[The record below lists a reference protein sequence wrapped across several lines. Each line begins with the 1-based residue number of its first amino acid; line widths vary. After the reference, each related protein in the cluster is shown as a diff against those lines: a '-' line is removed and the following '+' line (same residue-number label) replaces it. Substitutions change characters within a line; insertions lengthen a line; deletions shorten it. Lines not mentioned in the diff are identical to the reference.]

1 MIIKFKN
8 SHINYIMSDLD
19 FELDA
24 EKYTP
29 EELEQILKLK
39 FPYSS
44 DDIEEELKKLRK
56 QIMTDKNLEETKQ
69 REIMSFLESVHHKLN
84 KNISDIKHK
93 IMPNIVSQHGSN
105 FIIERNSQK
114 IRNPDGVPPSV
125 KLHPYRTSPGAVN
138 SFANKWENGVTSHLL
153 SIDTRFRSN
162 YYATSSTDFSFDLP
176 VTVNNVVSLELVSL
190 EIPATY
196 FAISKSLGNN
206 YFHVENPV
214 DTFTKY
220 TLPDG
225 NYSRAQME
233 EELNTI
239 LGPLLGAGCVSID
252 VKSGRTLIDVNDD
265 ATILH
270 FNLFPDLNGAATSP
284 SIDPTPI
291 QMKLGWILGYRAAVY
306 KVGTGSSQVFVSE
319 GVFDG
324 WGSRYFYFVLDDFNK
339 NSINTIDA
347 VLNASV
353 ISENILARLT
363 RGALSSAFNAGF
375 TLDTGIV
382 NSDDTTRKRIFFGPV
397 NIKKLRIRILD
408 AYGRLVDLNNMDYS
422 FALRLDRLYD

>member
-1 MIIKFKN
+1 
-8 SHINYIMSDLD
+8 MSDLD
-19 FELDA
+19 FELNA

-125 KLHPYRTSPGAVN
+125 KLHPYRTGPGAVN
-138 SFANKWENGVTSHLL
+138 SFANKWEDGVTSHLL

-162 YYATSSTDFSFDLP
+162 YYATSSTDFSIDLP

-206 YFHVENPV
+206 YFHVETT
-214 DTFTKY
+214 DGFTKY

-225 NYSRAQME
+225 NYSRSQME

-252 VKSGRTLIDVNDD
+252 VKSGRTLIDV
-265 ATILH
+265 ATATATTGIIY
-270 FNLFPDLNGAATSP
+270 FNLFPNQLEGVPVATAP
-284 SIDPTPI
+284 IDPTPI

-306 KVGTGSSQVFVSE
+306 KPTGTSTVFVSE

>member
-1 MIIKFKN
+1 
-8 SHINYIMSDLD
+8 MSDLD
-19 FELDA
+19 FELNA

-69 REIMSFLESVHHKLN
+69 REIMSFLESVYHKLN

-93 IMPNIVSQHGSN
+93 IGPNIVSQHGSN

-125 KLHPYRTSPGAVN
+125 KLHPYRTGPGAVN
-138 SFANKWENGVTSHLL
+138 SFANKWEDGVTSHLL

-162 YYATSSTDFSFDLP
+162 YYATSSTDFSIDLP
-176 VTVNNVVSLELVSL
+176 VTFNNVVSLELVSL

-206 YFHVENPV
+206 YFHVADTTAVPN
-214 DTFTKY
+214 TFTKY

-225 NYSRAQME
+225 NYTRSQMQT
-233 EELNTI
+233 ELNSILSAGGGTI
-239 LGPLLGAGCVSID
+239 KVSID
-252 VKSGRTLIDVNDD
+252 VKSGRTLIDVIAN
-265 ATILH
+265 TTTLH
-270 FNLFPDLNGAATSP
+270 FNLFPDLDGPTTSP
-284 SIDPTPI
+284 PIDPTPI

-306 KVGTGSSQVFVSE
+306 KPATNSTVFVSE

-324 WGSRYFYFVLDDFNK
+324 WGSRYFYFILDDFNK
-339 NSINTIDA
+339 NSINSIDA

-363 RGALSSAFNAGF
+363 RGAISSAFNAGF

-382 NSDDTTRKRIFFGPV
+382 NSDTTTRKRIYFGPV

-408 AYGRLVDLNNMDYS
+408 AYGRLIDLNNMDYS

>member
-1 MIIKFKN
+1 
-8 SHINYIMSDLD
+8 MSDLD

-125 KLHPYRTSPGAVN
+125 KLHPYRTGPGAVN
-138 SFANKWENGVTSHLL
+138 SFANKWEDGVTSHLL

-162 YYATSSTDFSFDLP
+162 YYATSSTDFSIDLP

-206 YFHVENPV
+206 YFHVETAAN
-214 DTFTKY
+214 TFTKY

-225 NYSRAQME
+225 NYSRSQME

-252 VKSGRTLIDVNDD
+252 VKSGRTLIDVTT
-265 ATILH
+265 ATIGTIY
-270 FNLFPDLNGAATSP
+270 FNLFPDQPEGVVVATAP
-284 SIDPTPI
+284 IDPTPI

-306 KVGTGSSQVFVSE
+306 KVGTGPSNVFVSE

>member
-1 MIIKFKN
+1 
-8 SHINYIMSDLD
+8 MSDLD
-19 FELDA
+19 FELNIS
-24 EKYTP
+24 KYTP
-29 EELEQILKLK
+29 TELEQILKLK

-69 REIMSFLESVHHKLN
+69 REIISFLESVHHKLN
-84 KNISDIKHK
+84 KNIVDKNHK

-114 IRNPDGVPPSV
+114 IRNPDGVPPAV
-125 KLHPYRTSPGAVN
+125 KLHPYRASPGDSI
-138 SFANKWENGVTSHLL
+138 SFHSGWDEGVTSHLL

-162 YYATSSTDFSFDLP
+162 YYATSSTDFSIDLP

-190 EIPATY
+190 EIPSTY

-206 YFHVENPV
+206 YFHVETTGPT
-214 DTFTKY
+214 TFTKY

-225 NYSRAQME
+225 NYTRTQIQT
-233 EELNTI
+233 ELNSI
-239 LGPLLGAGCVSID
+239 LSAAAIQVSID
-252 VKSGRTLIDVNDD
+252 VKSGRTLIDVGTN
-265 ATILH
+265 TTKLH
-270 FNLFPDLNGAATSP
+270 FNLFPELNGTATAP
-284 SIDPTPI
+284 PIDPTPI
-291 QMKLGWILGYRAAVY
+291 QLKLGWILGYRAAVY
-306 KVGTGSSQVFVSE
+306 KAVVGNTVFVSE

-324 WGSRYFYFVLDDFNK
+324 WGSRYFYFILDDFNK

-363 RGALSSAFNAGF
+363 RGALSSALNAGF

-382 NSDDTTRKRIFFGPV
+382 NSDATTRKRIFFGPV

-408 AYGRLVDLNNMDYS
+408 AFGRLVDLNNMDYS

>member
-125 KLHPYRTSPGAVN
+125 KLHPYRTGPGAVN
-138 SFANKWENGVTSHLL
+138 SFANKWEDGVTSHLL

-162 YYATSSTDFSFDLP
+162 YYATSSTDFSIDLP
-176 VTVNNVVSLELVSL
+176 VTFNNVVSLELVSL

-206 YFHVENPV
+206 YFHVEASIGG
-214 DTFTKY
+214 FKKY

-225 NYSRAQME
+225 NYTRSQMQT
-233 EELNTI
+233 ELNSI
-239 LGPLLGAGCVSID
+239 LNPGIQVSID
-252 VKSGRTLIDVNDD
+252 VQSGRTLIDVND
-265 ATILH
+265 ATTILH
-270 FNLFPDLNGAATSP
+270 FNLSPEATATAP
-284 SIDPTPI
+284 IDPTPI

-306 KVGTGSSQVFVSE
+306 KPATNSTVFVSE

-324 WGSRYFYFVLDDFNK
+324 WGSRYFYFILDDFNK
-339 NSINTIDA
+339 NSINSIDA

-363 RGALSSAFNAGF
+363 RGAISSAFNAGF

-382 NSDDTTRKRIFFGPV
+382 NSDTTTRKRIYFGPV

-408 AYGRLVDLNNMDYS
+408 AYGRLIDLNNMDYS

>member
-1 MIIKFKN
+1 
-8 SHINYIMSDLD
+8 MSDLD
-19 FELDA
+19 FELNI

-29 EELEQILKLK
+29 TELEQILKLK

-44 DDIEEELKKLRK
+44 DDIEEEIKKLKK
-56 QIMTDKNLEETKQ
+56 QILTDKNLEEAKQ

-84 KNISDIKHK
+84 KNIVDKNHK

-114 IRNPDGVPPSV
+114 IRNPDGVPPAV
-125 KLHPYRTSPGAVN
+125 KLHPYRTGPGDSI
-138 SFANKWENGVTSHLL
+138 SFHSGWEDGVTSHLL

-162 YYATSSTDFSFDLP
+162 YYATSSTDFTIDLP

-206 YFHVENPV
+206 YFHVETAGP
-214 DTFTKY
+214 TFTKY

-225 NYSRAQME
+225 NYSRSQMQT
-233 EELNTI
+233 ELNSLLSATTI
-239 LGPLLGAGCVSID
+239 QVSID
-252 VKSGRTLIDVNDD
+252 VKSGRTLIDVNN
-265 ATILH
+265 ATTILH
-270 FNLFPDLNGAATSP
+270 FNLFPEGTP
-284 SIDPTPI
+284 GPIDPTPI

-306 KVGTGSSQVFVSE
+306 KPTGSSTVFVSE

-324 WGSRYFYFVLDDFNK
+324 WGSRYFYFILDDFNK

-363 RGALSSAFNAGF
+363 RGALSSALNAGF

>member
-1 MIIKFKN
+1 
-8 SHINYIMSDLD
+8 MSDLD
-19 FELDA
+19 FELNI

-29 EELEQILKLK
+29 TELEQILKLK

-44 DDIEEELKKLRK
+44 EDIEEEIKKLRK
-56 QIMTDKNLEETKQ
+56 QILSDKNLEETKQ
-69 REIMSFLESVHHKLN
+69 REIISFLESVHHKLN
-84 KNISDIKHK
+84 KNIVDKNHK

-114 IRNPDGVPPSV
+114 IRNPDGVPPAV
-125 KLHPYRTSPGAVN
+125 KLHPYRTGPGDSI
-138 SFANKWENGVTSHLL
+138 SFHSGWEDGVTSHLL

-162 YYATSSTDFSFDLP
+162 YYATSSTDFTIDLP

-206 YFHVENPV
+206 YFHIEGAGG
-214 DTFTKY
+214 TFTKY

-225 NYSRAQME
+225 NYSREQME
-233 EELNTI
+233 TELNSI
-239 LGPLLGAGCVSID
+239 LTAAVASVAID
-252 VKSGRTLIDVNDD
+252 VKSGRTIINC
-265 ATILH
+265 ATNNTLH

-284 SIDPTPI
+284 PIDPTPI
-291 QMKLGWILGYRAAVY
+291 QMKLGWILGFRAAVY
-306 KVGTGSSQVFVSE
+306 KPAGSIFVSE

-324 WGSRYFYFVLDDFNK
+324 WGSRYFYFILDDFNK

-363 RGALSSAFNAGF
+363 RGAISSAFNAGF

>member
-1 MIIKFKN
+1 
-8 SHINYIMSDLD
+8 MSDLD
-19 FELDA
+19 FELNI

-29 EELEQILKLK
+29 TELEQILKLK

-44 DDIEEELKKLRK
+44 DDIEEEIKKLRK

-69 REIMSFLESVHHKLN
+69 REIISFLESVHHKLN
-84 KNISDIKHK
+84 KNIVDKNHK

-114 IRNPDGVPPSV
+114 IRNPDGVPPAV
-125 KLHPYRTSPGAVN
+125 KLHPYRTGPGDSI
-138 SFANKWENGVTSHLL
+138 SFHSGWDDGVTSHLL

-162 YYATSSTDFSFDLP
+162 YYATSSTDFSIDLP

-206 YFHVENPV
+206 YFHVEIPATN
-214 DTFTKY
+214 TFTKY

-225 NYSRAQME
+225 NYSRSQMQT
-233 EELNTI
+233 ELNTI
-239 LGPLLGAGCVSID
+239 LNPGILVSID
-252 VKSGRTLIDVNDD
+252 VKSGRTLIDVRSSQN
-265 ATILH
+265 IH
-270 FNLFPDLNGAATSP
+270 FNLFPDLPVGIPGTTAP
-284 SIDPTPI
+284 IDPTPI

-306 KVGTGSSQVFVSE
+306 KPTGNSTVFVSE

-363 RGALSSAFNAGF
+363 RGAISSAFNAGF

-408 AYGRLVDLNNMDYS
+408 AYGRLVDLNNMDFS

>member
-1 MIIKFKN
+1 
-8 SHINYIMSDLD
+8 MSDLD

-138 SFANKWENGVTSHLL
+138 SFANKWEDGITSHLL

-162 YYATSSTDFSFDLP
+162 YYATSSTDFSIDLP
-176 VTVNNVVSLELVSL
+176 VTFNNVVSLELVSL

-206 YFHVENPV
+206 YFHVADTTAFPN
-214 DTFTKY
+214 TFTKY

-225 NYSRAQME
+225 NYTRSQMQT
-233 EELNTI
+233 ELNSILTAGGGTI
-239 LGPLLGAGCVSID
+239 QVSID
-252 VKSGRTLIDVNDD
+252 VKSGRTLIDVDD
-265 ATILH
+265 ATTILH
-270 FNLFPDLNGAATSP
+270 FNLSPEATASAP
-284 SIDPTPI
+284 IDPTPI

-306 KVGTGSSQVFVSE
+306 NSAGTSTVFVSE

-324 WGSRYFYFVLDDFNK
+324 WGSRYFYFILDDFNK
-339 NSINTIDA
+339 NSINSIDA

-363 RGALSSAFNAGF
+363 RGAISSAFNAGF

-382 NSDDTTRKRIFFGPV
+382 NSDTTTRKRIYFGPV

-408 AYGRLVDLNNMDYS
+408 AYGRLIDLNNMDYS

>member
-1 MIIKFKN
+1 
-8 SHINYIMSDLD
+8 MSDLD
-19 FELDA
+19 FELNA

-69 REIMSFLESVHHKLN
+69 REIMSFLESVYHKLN

-93 IMPNIVSQHGSN
+93 IGPNIVSQHGSN

-125 KLHPYRTSPGAVN
+125 KLHPYRTGPGAVN
-138 SFANKWENGVTSHLL
+138 SFANKWEDGVTSHLL

-162 YYATSSTDFSFDLP
+162 YYATSSTDFSIDLP
-176 VTVNNVVSLELVSL
+176 VTFNNVVSLELVSL

-206 YFHVENPV
+206 YFHVETIGPI
-214 DTFTKY
+214 FTKY

-225 NYSRAQME
+225 NYTRSQMQT
-233 EELNTI
+233 ELNSI
-239 LGPLLGAGCVSID
+239 LNPGIQVSID
-252 VKSGRTLIDVNDD
+252 VKSGRTLIDVESNQS
-265 ATILH
+265 IH
-270 FNLFPDLNGAATSP
+270 FNLFPDQPEGVVVATAP
-284 SIDPTPI
+284 IDPTPI

-306 KVGTGSSQVFVSE
+306 KPATNSKVFVSE

-324 WGSRYFYFVLDDFNK
+324 WGSRYFYFILDDFNK
-339 NSINTIDA
+339 NSINSIDA

-363 RGALSSAFNAGF
+363 RGAISSAFNAGF

-382 NSDDTTRKRIFFGPV
+382 NSDTTTRKRIYFGPV

-408 AYGRLVDLNNMDYS
+408 TYGRLIDLNNMDYS

>member
-1 MIIKFKN
+1 
-8 SHINYIMSDLD
+8 MSDLD
-19 FELDA
+19 FELNA

-125 KLHPYRTSPGAVN
+125 KLHPYRTGPGAVN
-138 SFANKWENGVTSHLL
+138 SFANKWEDGVTSHLL

-162 YYATSSTDFSFDLP
+162 YYATSSTDFSIDLP

-206 YFHVENPV
+206 YFHVETAGP
-214 DTFTKY
+214 TFTKY

-225 NYSRAQME
+225 NYSRSQMQT
-233 EELNTI
+233 ELNSLLSATTI
-239 LGPLLGAGCVSID
+239 QVSID
-252 VKSGRTLIDVNDD
+252 VKSGRTLIDVNN
-265 ATILH
+265 ATTILH
-270 FNLFPDLNGAATSP
+270 FNLFTDLNGAATSP
-284 SIDPTPI
+284 PIDPTPI

-306 KVGTGSSQVFVSE
+306 KPAGGSTVFVSE

-324 WGSRYFYFVLDDFNK
+324 WGSRYFYFILDDFNK

-363 RGALSSAFNAGF
+363 RGALSSALNAGF

>member
-125 KLHPYRTSPGAVN
+125 KLHPYRTGPGAVN
-138 SFANKWENGVTSHLL
+138 SFANKWEDGVTSHLL

-162 YYATSSTDFSFDLP
+162 YYATSSTDFSIDLS

-206 YFHVENPV
+206 YFHVETTAN
-214 DTFTKY
+214 TFTKY

-225 NYSRAQME
+225 NYSRAQMQT
-233 EELNTI
+233 ELNT
-239 LGPLLGAGCVSID
+239 LLNPNIQVSID
-252 VKSGRTLIDVNDD
+252 VKSGRTLIDVAAN
-265 ATILH
+265 TTGIIY
-270 FNLFPDLNGAATSP
+270 FNLSPDLNGAATSP

-306 KVGTGSSQVFVSE
+306 KPAGASTVFVSE

>member
-1 MIIKFKN
+1 
-8 SHINYIMSDLD
+8 MSDLD
-19 FELDA
+19 FELNA

-69 REIMSFLESVHHKLN
+69 REIMSFLESVYHKLN

-93 IMPNIVSQHGSN
+93 IGPNIVSQHGSN

-125 KLHPYRTSPGAVN
+125 KLHPYRTGPGAVN
-138 SFANKWENGVTSHLL
+138 SFANKWEDGVTSHLL

-162 YYATSSTDFSFDLP
+162 YYATSSTDFSIDLP
-176 VTVNNVVSLELVSL
+176 VTFNNVVSLELVSL

-206 YFHVENPV
+206 YFHVETIGPI
-214 DTFTKY
+214 FTKY

-225 NYSRAQME
+225 NYTRSQMQT
-233 EELNTI
+233 ELNSI
-239 LGPLLGAGCVSID
+239 LNPGIQVSID
-252 VKSGRTLIDVNDD
+252 VKSGRTLIDVESNQS
-265 ATILH
+265 IH
-270 FNLFPDLNGAATSP
+270 FNLFPDQPEGVVVATAP
-284 SIDPTPI
+284 IDPTPI

-306 KVGTGSSQVFVSE
+306 NSAVNSTVFVSE

-324 WGSRYFYFVLDDFNK
+324 WGSRYFYFILDDFNK
-339 NSINTIDA
+339 NSINSIDA

-363 RGALSSAFNAGF
+363 RGAISSAFNAGF

-382 NSDDTTRKRIFFGPV
+382 NSDTTTRKRIYFGPV

-408 AYGRLVDLNNMDYS
+408 TYGRLIDLNNMDYS

>member
-1 MIIKFKN
+1 
-8 SHINYIMSDLD
+8 MSDLD
-19 FELDA
+19 FELNI

-29 EELEQILKLK
+29 TELEQILKLK

-44 DDIEEELKKLRK
+44 DDIEEEIKKLKK
-56 QIMTDKNLEETKQ
+56 QILTDKNLEEAKQ

-84 KNISDIKHK
+84 KNIVDKNHK

-114 IRNPDGVPPSV
+114 IRNPDGVPPAV
-125 KLHPYRTSPGAVN
+125 KLHPYRTGPGDSI
-138 SFANKWENGVTSHLL
+138 SFHSGWEDGVTSHLL

-162 YYATSSTDFSFDLP
+162 YYATSSTDFTIDLP

-206 YFHVENPV
+206 YFHVETAGP
-214 DTFTKY
+214 TFTKY

-225 NYSRAQME
+225 NYSRSQMQT
-233 EELNTI
+233 ELNSLLSATTI
-239 LGPLLGAGCVSID
+239 QVSID
-252 VKSGRTLIDVNDD
+252 VKSGRTLIDVNN
-265 ATILH
+265 ATTILH
-270 FNLFPDLNGAATSP
+270 FNLFPELNGTATP
-284 SIDPTPI
+284 GPIDPTPI

-306 KVGTGSSQVFVSE
+306 KPTGSSTVFVSE

-324 WGSRYFYFVLDDFNK
+324 WGSRYFYFILDDFNK

-363 RGALSSAFNAGF
+363 RGALSSALNAGF

>member
-1 MIIKFKN
+1 
-8 SHINYIMSDLD
+8 MSDLD

-138 SFANKWENGVTSHLL
+138 SFANKWEDGITSHLL

-162 YYATSSTDFSFDLP
+162 YYATSSTDFSIDLP
-176 VTVNNVVSLELVSL
+176 VTFNNVVSLELVSL

-206 YFHVENPV
+206 YFHVADTTAFPN
-214 DTFTKY
+214 TFTKY

-225 NYSRAQME
+225 NYTRSQMQT
-233 EELNTI
+233 ELNSILTAGGGTI
-239 LGPLLGAGCVSID
+239 QVSID
-252 VKSGRTLIDVNDD
+252 VKSGRTLIDVDD
-265 ATILH
+265 ATTILH
-270 FNLFPDLNGAATSP
+270 FNLSPEATATAP
-284 SIDPTPI
+284 IDPTPI

-306 KVGTGSSQVFVSE
+306 NSAGTSTVFVSE

-324 WGSRYFYFVLDDFNK
+324 WGSRYFYFILDDFNK
-339 NSINTIDA
+339 NSINSIDA

-363 RGALSSAFNAGF
+363 RGAISSAFNAGF

-382 NSDDTTRKRIFFGPV
+382 NSDTTTRKRIYFGPV

-408 AYGRLVDLNNMDYS
+408 AYGRLIDLNNMDYS

>member
-1 MIIKFKN
+1 
-8 SHINYIMSDLD
+8 MSDLD

-125 KLHPYRTSPGAVN
+125 KLHPYRTGPGAVN
-138 SFANKWENGVTSHLL
+138 SFANKWEDGVTSHLL

-162 YYATSSTDFSFDLP
+162 YYATSSTDFSIDLP

-190 EIPATY
+190 EIPSTY

-206 YFHVENPV
+206 YFHVETTAN
-214 DTFTKY
+214 TFTKY

-225 NYSRAQME
+225 NYSRSQMQT
-233 EELNTI
+233 ELNSI
-239 LGPLLGAGCVSID
+239 LSATVPLIQVSID
-252 VKSGRTLIDVNDD
+252 VKSGRTLIDVAAA
-265 ATILH
+265 ATNLH
-270 FNLFPDLNGAATSP
+270 FNLFPEGTTGA
-284 SIDPTPI
+284 IDPTPI

-306 KVGTGSSQVFVSE
+306 KPAVGSRVFVSE

-324 WGSRYFYFVLDDFNK
+324 WGSRYFYFILDDFNK

-363 RGALSSAFNAGF
+363 RGALSSALNAGF

>member
-1 MIIKFKN
+1 
-8 SHINYIMSDLD
+8 MSDLD
-19 FELDA
+19 FELNI

-29 EELEQILKLK
+29 TELEQILKLK

-44 DDIEEELKKLRK
+44 EDIEEEIKKLRK
-56 QIMTDKNLEETKQ
+56 QILSDKNLEETKQ
-69 REIMSFLESVHHKLN
+69 REIISFLESVHHKLN
-84 KNISDIKHK
+84 KNIVDKNHK

-114 IRNPDGVPPSV
+114 IRNPDGVPPAV
-125 KLHPYRTSPGAVN
+125 KLHPYRTGPGDSI
-138 SFANKWENGVTSHLL
+138 SFHSGWEDGVTSHLL

-162 YYATSSTDFSFDLP
+162 YYATSSTDFTIDLP

-206 YFHVENPV
+206 YFHIENPV
-214 DTFTKY
+214 GTFKKF

-225 NYSRAQME
+225 NYSREQME
-233 EELNTI
+233 TELNSI
-239 LGPLLGAGCVSID
+239 LTAAVASVAID
-252 VKSGRTLIDVNDD
+252 VKSGRTIINCAAGFGPLY
-265 ATILH
+265 
-270 FNLFPDLNGAATSP
+270 FNLFPDLDGAATSP
-284 SIDPTPI
+284 PPIDPTPI
-291 QMKLGWILGYRAAVY
+291 QMKLGWILGFRAAVY
-306 KVGTGSSQVFVSE
+306 KPAGGIFVSE

-324 WGSRYFYFVLDDFNK
+324 WGSRYFYFILDDFNK

-363 RGALSSAFNAGF
+363 RGAISSAFNAGF

>member
-1 MIIKFKN
+1 
-8 SHINYIMSDLD
+8 MSDLD

-125 KLHPYRTSPGAVN
+125 KLHPYRTGPGAVN
-138 SFANKWENGVTSHLL
+138 SFANKWEDGVTSHLL

-162 YYATSSTDFSFDLP
+162 YYATSSTDFSIDLP

-206 YFHVENPV
+206 YFHVETAAN
-214 DTFTKY
+214 TFKKY

-225 NYSRAQME
+225 NYSRSQME
-233 EELNTI
+233 EELNSI
-239 LGPLLGAGCVSID
+239 LTAGGGTNKVSID
-252 VKSGRTLIDVNDD
+252 VKSGRTLIDVK
-265 ATILH
+265 ATPGKIH
-270 FNLFPDLNGAATSP
+270 FNLFSDLDGVATSP
-284 SIDPTPI
+284 QPIDPTPI

-306 KVGTGSSQVFVSE
+306 KPATNSNVFVSE